1 MSQWDLRALGT
12 FNAVMQAGAM
22 GKAARA
28 LGRPKATL
36 SRQIRELE
44 QSLGVRLFDRD
55 RRMLKPTAEGRLLHE
70 RTRAALS
77 DLAEARQL
85 LLDGSAR
92 PRGPLRVSAPVLLAN
107 VFLGRLAAEFAKRH
121 PEVRL
126 EITADDRQVDL
137 MDDGYDVTIRVNPDP
152 AAELV
157 GRCFARDELLL
168 IAPTSWDRPTVDET
182 EPTRIAAVINSAI
195 PFAPMWRCVD
205 PAGALLIE
213 VEPRLRLS
221 SLLMV
226 RDAVLAGA
234 GVAQLPLSLV
244 HGDVTSGR
252 LQSWGRVPDRAVELW
267 ALHHS
272 RRLASL
278 KISAFIDFICDA
290 FPERT
295 LTTGGA
301 DASRQTDASPDDLH
315 R

>member
-1 MSQWDLRALGT
+1 MSQWDLRALAA
-12 FNAVMQAGAM
+12 FDAVMQAGGM
-22 GKAARA
+22 GKAARM
-28 LGRPKATL
+28 LDRPKATL

-55 RRMLKPTAEGRLLHE
+55 RRMLRPTAEGRLLHE
-70 RTRAALS
+70 RTRAALH

-107 VFLGRLAAEFAKRH
+107 VVLGRLAAEFAMRY
-121 PEVRL
+121 PQVRL
-126 EITADDRQVDL
+126 EIVAEDRQVDL
-137 MDDGYDVTIRVNPDP
+137 IEDGYDVTIRVNPDP
-152 AAELV
+152 ATELV

-168 IAPTSWDRPTVDET
+168 IAPAGWERPPAEEA
-182 EPTRIAAVINSAI
+182 EPARVPAVINSAV
-195 PFAPMWRCVD
+195 PFAPLWRCVD
-205 PAGALLIE
+205 PAGALLIDAG
-213 VEPRLRLS
+213 PRLRLS

-226 RDAVLAGA
+226 RDAVVAGA

-244 HGDVTSGR
+244 HGDLSSGR
-252 LQSWGRVPDRAVELW
+252 LQCWGRVPDRAVELW

-278 KISAFIDFICDA
+278 KIGAFIDFICEA

-295 LTTGGA
+295 LTSGSADLPRGGKTQSG
-301 DASRQTDASPDDLH
+301 D
-315 R
+315 